1 MARDFKK
8 IIAWQ
13 KADDLVVEVYR
24 ITKAFF
30 PSDERFGMTSQIQ
43 RAVVSVPANIAE
55 GSGRDTLKDFLRFL
69 HLAQGSL
76 SEVEYYLHLAKRLS
90 YMNEENYLKLEEQR
104 AEVGRLLYGLIRSI
118 RGKVNNGERT

>member
-13 KADDLVVEVYR
+13 KADDLVVEIYKT
-24 ITKAFF
+24 TKAFF
-30 PSDERFGMTSQIQ
+30 PKDERFGMTSQIQ
-43 RAVVSVPANIAE
+43 RAAVSVPANIAE

-76 SEVEYYLHLAKRLS
+76 SEVEYYLHLANRLS
-90 YMNEENYLKLEEQR
+90 YLDQETYSKLEENR

-118 RGKVNNGERT
+118 RGKVNNGERV

>member
-1 MARDFKK
+1 
-8 IIAWQ
+8 
-13 KADDLVVEVYR
+13 
-24 ITKAFF
+24 
-30 PSDERFGMTSQIQ
+30 
-43 RAVVSVPANIAE
+43 VVSVPANIAE